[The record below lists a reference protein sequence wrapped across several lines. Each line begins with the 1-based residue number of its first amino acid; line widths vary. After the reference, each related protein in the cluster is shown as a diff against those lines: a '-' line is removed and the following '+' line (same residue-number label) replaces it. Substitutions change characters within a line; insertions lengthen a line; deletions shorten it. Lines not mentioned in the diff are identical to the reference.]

1 MPFHLLV
8 QTEDRELRLDL
19 SLVDQMVKESVC
31 NARDPGLIPALGRTP
46 GEGNGYPLQYSCLEN
61 PIDRRAWLATGMGSK
76 ESDTT

>member
-46 GEGNGYPLQYSCLEN
+46 GEGNGYPFQDSCLGNPWTEEN
-61 PIDRRAWLATGMGSK
+61 RKDKDGKQLPVIT
-76 ESDTT
+76 